1 MERMMA
7 SLSARLASWGKCSE
21 KGMRA
26 TLVAI
31 SLNGPPLAW
40 PGLRSQVSIWLGP
53 PFIHSR
59 MQARLRWGSLALSWA
74 NRPSQPDIEMP
85 AALAAARRS
94 QSRLENSR
102 MGDSLL
108 IRRFHRSHDLIA

>member
-59 MQARLRWGSLALSWA
+59 MQARLRAGSLAVSA
-74 NRPSQPDIEMP
+74 ASQPDSDTP
-85 AALAAARRS
+85 AALAAASRKKSRRCMG
-94 QSRLENSR
+94 NSE
-102 MGDSLL
+102 GVSADYA
-108 IRRFHRSHDLIA
+108 DEKAD